1 MFSSHSAPEGTMG
14 SSALNL
20 AGPHANTYAMDQTRP
35 HEEVIF
41 DEIV

>member
-14 SSALNL
+14 SSDLNL
-20 AGPHANTYAMDQTRP
+20 AGRHANAYAMDQTVP
-35 HEEVIF
+35 HKEVIF